1 MSSLYKLFLRR
12 RRQPVVTYTVTI
24 SPTPA
29 DATVT
34 INGVVRTS
42 ITVSEGTEVSYSVA
56 KTGYTTK
63 TGSLVPTGNVTVP
76 VSLNAIQ
83 YTFTINPTPASATV
97 TIDGVVRNSVTV
109 DTGTT
114 VSWSVSAS
122 GYYSKSGTQTMTGTT
137 TKSVSLVSRTT
148 SKAVSGLINNW
159 MKVTVKATDGSSHK
173 LYRHNYVVPY
183 TITNGKIYTVQLT
196 SGANAISNG
205 YIGYS
210 STSASYTAAY
220 NSTTTASNTSG
231 WPTVRTQE
239 VIDNYPI
246 SANTTKS
253 YTFTAN
259 ANASYLHIIC
269 LAGFG
274 NTPDPA
280 LSGNIVITDNS

>member
-12 RRQPVVTYTVTI
+12 RRQPVATYTVTI
-24 SPTPA
+24 NPTPA

-63 TGSLVPTGNVTVP
+63 TGSLVPAGNVTVP

-122 GYYSKSGTQTMTGTT
+122 GYYSQSGTQTMTGTT

-148 SKAVSGLINNW
+148 SKAVSGLTNNW
-159 MKVTVKATDGSSHK
+159 MKVMAKATNGNSYR
-173 LYRHNYVVPY
+173 LYVHNYVMPY
-183 TITNGKIYTVQLT
+183 TFTNGKIYTVKLT
-196 SGANAISNG
+196 SGDNKISNG
-205 YIGYS
+205 YMGYS
-210 STSASYTAAY
+210 STGAAYTAAQDN
-220 NSTTTASNTSG
+220 NSNSG
-231 WPTVRTQE
+231 FPIVKTQK
-239 VIDNYPI
+239 VIDTGSNNVLA
-246 SANTTKS
+246 ANTTTS

-269 LAGFG
+269 IGG
-274 NTPDPA
+274 IGGTVDPA
-280 LSGNIVITDNS
+280 LKGNIVITDNS